1 MITKVPS
8 LESNATVM
16 PKIHVGESF
25 KGYNEDSV
33 EETVEFLM
41 TTSFF
46 WTSMRYESSGW
57 GNP

>member
-46 WTSMRYESSGW
+46 
-57 GNP
+57 